1 MKRIILV
8 LLLVLSASGL
18 FAEMLYNV
26 GGDNNYLRLSF
37 SYTKDNQE
45 YYLIWAREQ
54 RELFTHNYNN
64 FEITTHNE
72 QKAYDLLLQLSE
84 CESYEELLNEYS
96 KNNKSLV
103 LIKKELKVS
112 YEDEI
117 FVNYYYELR

>member
-1 MKRIILV
+1 MKRLFLLFILI
-8 LLLVLSASGL
+8 LSASGL
-18 FAEMLYNV
+18 FAELLYSV
-26 GGDNNYLRLSF
+26 GEDNDYLRLSF
-37 SYTKDNQE
+37 SYTNDNQE
-45 YYLIWAREQ
+45 YYLIWAREK
-54 RELFTHNYNN
+54 RNLFIHNYNN
-64 FEITTHNE
+64 FEITSYDE

-103 LIKKELKVS
+103 LVKKELKVS